1 MPQCVLSAAVAAALT
16 LGITLALLVG
26 ATLVLLSE
34 GDDPRAALALPRTF
48 CRRGP
53 APGAPAARVSA
64 VTRRAP
70 GRPAH
75 GARHRNP
82 GRRGRRRYQAL

>member
-26 ATLVLLSE
+26 ATLALLSE

-48 CRRGP
+48 LRRGT
-53 APGAPAARVSA
+53 APATPPRATRGPRA
-64 VTRRAP
+64 WPATRRP
-70 GRPAH
+70 RP
-75 GARHRNP
+75 
-82 GRRGRRRYQAL
+82 RRGGAHR

>member
-1 MPQCVLSAAVAAALT
+1 MPQSVLSAAAVAAALT
-16 LGITLALLVG
+16 LGIALA
-26 ATLVLLSE
+26 LLSE